1 MEPQTQATT
10 TQSGDVEIKEVEK
23 QVFRRTSKNSKYI
36 VEYHREVCDGIGT
49 CAQIAGNTFQM
60 DAENKAEF
68 IELPVTEDTDEMIL
82 AAAQSCPVFAI
93 FIFDKE
99 TGEQIF
105 PLPLD

>member
-1 MEPQTQATT
+1 MEPQTQTT
-10 TQSGDVEIKEVEK
+10 TQAGDIEIKEVEK

-36 VEYHREVCDGIGT
+36 IEYHRENCTGIGT
-49 CAQIAGNTFQM
+49 CSQIAQNTFVM
-60 DAENKAEF
+60 DDENKAQLV
-68 IELPVTEDTDEMIL
+68 ELPVTEDTDDEIL

-105 PLPLD
+105 PPPLD

>member
-1 MEPQTQATT
+1 M
-10 TQSGDVEIKEVEK
+10 DVEVKEIEK

-36 VEYHREVCDGIGT
+36 VEYHREICDGIGT
-49 CAQIAGNTFQM
+49 CSQLAANTFVM
-60 DAENKAEF
+60 DDENKAQLV
-68 IELPVTEDTDEMIL
+68 ELPVTEDTDDEIL

-105 PLPLD
+105 PPPLD

>member
-1 MEPQTQATT
+1 M
-10 TQSGDVEIKEVEK
+10 DIEIKEVEK

-36 VEYHREVCDGIGT
+36 VEYHREICDGIGT
-49 CAQIAGNTFQM
+49 CSQIAPNTFVM
-60 DAENKAEF
+60 DDENKAQLV
-68 IELPVTEDTDEMIL
+68 ELPETEDSDEEIL

-105 PLPLD
+105 PLPIE